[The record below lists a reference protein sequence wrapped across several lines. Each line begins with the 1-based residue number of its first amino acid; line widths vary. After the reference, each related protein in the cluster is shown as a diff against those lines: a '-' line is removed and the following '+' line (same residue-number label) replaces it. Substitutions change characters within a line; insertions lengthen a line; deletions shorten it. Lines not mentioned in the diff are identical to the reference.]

1 VGSLNTGLLPTK
13 VTASF
18 GGGLTEAGGESGR
31 PGGGGLAVVLSASLS
46 SMKAG
51 VIDVC

>member
-13 VTASF
+13 VTASL
-18 GGGLTEAGGESGR
+18 GGLALEEAGGEGGR
-31 PGGGGLAVVLSASLS
+31 PGGGLAVARSASLS
-46 SMKAG
+46 SMRTG